1 METPLQPPAEG
12 HLPAIDARI
21 WAGPCQVFNYKD
33 RNSAVEQIKFVLL
46 DGEKQE
52 RDNFLNK
59 PTEQLNGKHTVTIML
74 DVQKENIMQS
84 EYFKLS
90 DENNDIG
97 VMHFC
102 FRSYLA
108 VDYMHENN
116 GEGVIDQDGWEV
128 VDFHEDEI
136 ILTVDLVKEINP
148 FSFVTT
154 KTADSDK
161 VPQFNGNLETNPGNG
176 KNPGDNPVAAVCDLT
191 GNNAKPTKV
200 TPGQLLRFCLKISD
214 EDVGIRDI
222 MEVTLEGNVGVYS
235 PILNFMT
242 NSFSS
247 KKSLDETLNKK
258 WQAEVNI
265 PAPFFE
271 SSNTGVQITG
281 AYVIKYQDD
290 SELLRQASTPSRRTL
305 DSSNTRMLQETNSG
319 QKPGTFSLYIELAPI
334 NADTPQDAS
343 PQTKPSEI
351 NVEEESSTAA
361 FSVSSLAL
369 LVVVITIVNIF
380 L

>member
-1 METPLQPPAEG
+1 
-12 HLPAIDARI
+12 
-21 WAGPCQVFNYKD
+21 
-33 RNSAVEQIKFVLL
+33 VEQIKFVLL

-74 DVQKENIMQS
+74 DVQKKNIMQS

-148 FSFVTT
+148 FSLVTT
-154 KTADSDK
+154 RTADSERDGTK
-161 VPQFNGNLETNPGNG
+161 FHDNFETNLGNG
-176 KNPGDNPVAAVCDLT
+176 KNHDNNPVAAVCDLT
-191 GNNAKPTKV
+191 GNNAEPTKV

-214 EDVGIRDI
+214 KDVGIEDI

-247 KKSLDETLNKK
+247 KKSLDKTLNKK

-271 SSNTGVQITG
+271 SSNTGVQIIG

-290 SELLRQASTPSRRTL
+290 SKLLRQASTPSRRTL

-334 NADTPQDAS
+334 NTDTPQDAS
-343 PQTKPSEI
+343 PQTKPSDI